1 MDVLKKVK
9 NLINFTKNSPYFYTL
24 DIGSDSIKVQLF
36 EIHKEEFKLKLIDS
50 VKIAQDLDVYKNG
63 KILNEEKILSSL
75 NEAIHR
81 LVEKNS
87 IKVKNVVC
95 CISAPNS
102 RTIMTTLKVNRQSKQ
117 PISSVE
123 TDEITHKLLENAY
136 SSLSNVLYEESLTE
150 NANLEMIDLQ
160 PVYITCDD
168 RVVLDLE
175 GEEASEVEMCFS
187 ISFADSEY
195 ISHISRILNKTGLN
209 IISFVPSSVAILN
222 ALKKGKKEKL
232 DGVILN
238 IGASSTEAIV
248 CFGGGIFLN
257 KSIPMGGS
265 DITKEISLKLKRPY
279 LDAEKIKRLY
289 SMGKLNPKDSSTVLN
304 IINGVLTFWHAGIEE
319 LFKHFSGVKT
329 FAPDFYL
336 VGGGSDLPDVKE
348 QLFEEPWTKSI
359 PFKSSPEFKK
369 IDLSK
374 LKELE
379 RSEELRSSEDLLPL
393 LCAYYYFLIKGVKN
407 NE

>member
-1 MDVLKKVK
+1 MKFIQSVK
-9 NLINFTKNSPYFYTL
+9 SLINYKKNTPYFYTL
-24 DIGSDSIKVQLF
+24 DIGSDSIKIILS
-36 EIHKEEFKLKLIDS
+36 EILKEEFKLKIVDS
-50 VKIAQDLDVYKNG
+50 IKIAQDLDAYKNG
-63 KILNEEKILSSL
+63 KILNEDKIINSL
-75 NEAIHR
+75 REAIRR
-81 LVEKNS
+81 LSEKNT
-87 IKVKNVVC
+87 IKVKSAVV

-102 RTIMTTLKVNRQSKQ
+102 RTIMTTLKVNRQSKT
-117 PISSVE
+117 PISSTE
-123 TDEITHKLLENAY
+123 NDEITHKLLENAY
-136 SSLSNVLYEESLTE
+136 SSLSNVIYEESLYE
-150 NANLEMIDLQ
+150 EIDMEMIDLQ
-160 PVYITCDD
+160 SVYIRCDD

-175 GEEASEVEMCFS
+175 GEEGSEVELCYS
-187 ISFADSEY
+187 VSFADSSY
-195 ISHISRILNKTGLN
+195 IHEITNLFRKISLEV
-209 IISFVPSSVAILN
+209 ISFVPSSIAILN

-238 IGASSTEAIV
+238 VGASSTEAIV

-257 KSIPMGGS
+257 KSIPLGGS
-265 DITKEISLKLKRPY
+265 DITRELSLKLKRPY

-304 IINGVLTFWHAGIEE
+304 IINKVLTFWHAGIEE
-319 LFKHFSGVKT
+319 LFKNFSGVKT

-369 IDLSK
+369 IDISK

-379 RSEELRSSEDLLPL
+379 RSEDLKSSEDLLPL
-393 LCAYYYFLIKGVKN
+393 LCAYYYFLVKGVKH
-407 NE
+407 E